1 MLPLFTILPNQVP
14 TTSGDGADSS
24 SSGGGGGSSRKHAP
38 SVIKRI
44 HSKVL
49 PKFVDLFVAVDGGGA
64 RLNWVALKE
73 RRHKSVGAYLSRMVA
88 DEDLSWQVKEDLEA
102 LLGRIDRAREG
113 ITNREEED
121 R

>member
-1 MLPLFTILPNQVP
+1 M
-14 TTSGDGADSS
+14 
-24 SSGGGGGSSRKHAP
+24 
-38 SVIKRI
+38 IKRI

-49 PKFVDLFVAVDGGGA
+49 PKIAKLFVVEDGGGA
-64 RLNWVALKE
+64 RQDWVALKE
-73 RRHKSVGAYLSRMVA
+73 RRHKSVGAYLSGMVA

-102 LLGRIDRAREG
+102 LLGRMDRAREG

>member
-1 MLPLFTILPNQVP
+1 M
-14 TTSGDGADSS
+14 
-24 SSGGGGGSSRKHAP
+24 
-38 SVIKRI
+38 IKRI

-73 RRHKSVGAYLSRMVA
+73 RRHKTDKSVGAYLSRMVA